1 MSYSSKGRKVRRRR
15 KNLNV
20 RNLVILIGSAVV
32 SVLLLILLISGAVHL
47 ISKGLGAITGG
58 GKDSSSSTPAS
69 SVSEIES
76 SSQPDEETIS
86 WSSVQLTEAD
96 EHQGDLILVNA
107 LHEYR
112 SEPEDL
118 LIFYGNKTR
127 SYGIKVAEMYA
138 KSSVVSAMNEMMD
151 AFAAATGNSS
161 ALLDS
166 AYRDV
171 TSQQTLYNNDL
182 ASTGETTSST
192 VAAPGASEHH
202 TGYALDLSYQSNVGY
217 QYIDGTGDYAW
228 IAENCWKYGFIVR
241 YPEDKSSVTGMSG
254 KPWYLRYVG
263 KVHAEA
269 IVKGGYCLE
278 EYIDMLKLH
287 DSENPYSFTTED
299 GEVYLIYYTAGA
311 GTTTDVPVVS
321 GKSYSIS
328 GTNEG
333 GFVTI
338 VPMSASAPVYDTSE
352 PSTDSTG
359 SSDASSDSSSNAS
372 SDASSESSSSN

>member
-20 RNLVILIGSAVV
+20 RNLVILIGGAVAA
-32 SVLLLILLISGAVHL
+32 VLLFILLISGAVHL
-47 ISKGLGAITGG
+47 ISKGLGAVTG
-58 GKDSSSSTPAS
+58 GKDTSSSTPAS
-69 SVSEIES
+69 SISEPES
-76 SSQPDEETIS
+76 SSQPEEETLS

-161 ALLDS
+161 VLLDS

-217 QYIDGTGDYAW
+217 QYIDSTGDYAW

-254 KPWYLRYVG
+254 KAWHLRYVG

-287 DSENPYSFTTED
+287 DSENPYSFTTEE
-299 GEVYLIYYTAGA
+299 GEAYLIYYTAGA
-311 GTTTDVPVVS
+311 GTTTDIPVVS

-338 VPMSASAPVYDTSE
+338 VPMSATASAPSSDSSE

-359 SSDASSDSSSNAS
+359 SSDSSSDAS

>member
-1 MSYSSKGRKVRRRR
+1 M
-15 KNLNV
+15 
-20 RNLVILIGSAVV
+20 ILIGSAVV

-76 SSQPDEETIS
+76 SSQPDEDSIS

-228 IAENCWKYGFIVR
+228 IAENCWKYGFIIRYTDDKEAITGYPAEWWHVR
-241 YPEDKSSVTGMSG
+241 FVGKTIAWEIHNTGMAYEEFYEKCADGFQPETDTAEESSADDETKEDK
-254 KPWYLRYVG
+254 
-263 KVHAEA
+263 
-269 IVKGGYCLE
+269 
-278 EYIDMLKLH
+278 
-287 DSENPYSFTTED
+287 
-299 GEVYLIYYTAGA
+299 
-311 GTTTDVPVVS
+311 TD
-321 GKSYSIS
+321 
-328 GTNEG
+328 
-333 GFVTI
+333 
-338 VPMSASAPVYDTSE
+338 PM
-352 PSTDSTG
+352 
-359 SSDASSDSSSNAS
+359 N
-372 SDASSESSSSN
+372 